1 MINYIW
7 LDDKTSIKN
16 QLPSNFKSVAII
28 LNPFI
33 QMPIDWEHLQSKR
46 QNEKIYPSNE
56 EIIRYGKPALWS
68 DIEQES
74 GLKNHKELALAL
86 KTSIGALKNEY
97 SRSDLEEKINL
108 REGIYYPNEDFISV
122 LLIEDFL
129 KILSSKGANNIYF
142 SAPINNR
149 DGMLQLSTTAPLE
162 ICDITDKELILTDEN
177 LEFAFMSFY
186 DSFIT
191 LFLAKEENI
200 SNIIQTMNWE
210 AFICDNST
218 KVNWYL

>member
-1 MINYIW
+1 MIDYIW

-46 QNEKIYPSNE
+46 RNEKIYPSNE

-122 LLIEDFL
+122 LLIDDFL

-142 SAPINNR
+142 SEPINNR

-200 SNIIQTMNWE
+200 SNIVQTMNWE
-210 AFICDNST
+210 ASICDNST